1 MWRMAARGS
10 WAEIDGIMSF
20 LPNDVSVKVAVLA
33 VLKGG
38 QRSHFAMPSRDIVVL
53 AAGQALTG
61 TVTSLLTSVSSLS
74 GAYLAPAPSLST
86 LPVTAT
92 VLGTL
97 LMIYPASALMGRL
110 GRRSGF
116 MFKAGIGAIGG
127 AVCCLGLMAANF
139 AILIVG
145 TFLLGIF
152 SAFGQYYRF
161 AAIDAARSPGERTS
175 AVAIVTGAGVVGG
188 VAGPFLGAHFADIVA
203 AVPYAGAFVAL
214 SIVCVSLA
222 ASQFLL
228 SADLGR
234 DVGGTQAR
242 AAAASFTFNIGF
254 MKASAICAIGF
265 AVMTLTM
272 NAAPLSLHQCGFSLP
287 ASSMVLQVHF
297 ALMYLP
303 SLFNPAV
310 VSRIGL
316 RGLIACGV
324 AASGA
329 GCLLTALT
337 EQTLGVYVLEL
348 GLSGMGW
355 NFIFNGG
362 TLLLANTYPAS
373 GKTRAQGLNSLFVYS
388 ANLLASF
395 AAGALM
401 ASYGWQV
408 VNLACLPLLVIAVLA
423 LRPRGAAKAALPSG

>member
-1 MWRMAARGS
+1 
-10 WAEIDGIMSF
+10 
-20 LPNDVSVKVAVLA
+20 
-33 VLKGG
+33 
-38 QRSHFAMPSRDIVVL
+38 MPSRDIVVL

-127 AVCCLGLMAANF
+127 AVCCLGLIAANF

-145 TFLLGIF
+145 TLLLGIF

-175 AVAIVTGAGVVGG
+175 AVAIVTGAGVIGG

-214 SIVCVSLA
+214 AVVCVALA
-222 ASQFLL
+222 GSQFLL

-234 DVGGTQAR
+234 DVSSTEAR
-242 AAAASFTFNIGF
+242 AAAPHFAVNTAFV
-254 MKASAICAIGF
+254 KASAICAIGF

-303 SLFNPAV
+303 SFFNPAV

-324 AASGA
+324 AASGI

-337 EQTLGVYVLEL
+337 EQTLGVYMLEL

-408 VNLACLPLLVIAVLA
+408 VNLACLPLLVIAGLA
-423 LRPRGAAKAALPSG
+423 LRPRGAARAVLPSG